1 MGFGNPLWVFMGFMD
16 SSWVSGIHYGFHESI
31 MGFYGFHG
39 SIMGFMNST
48 MGFKGAVP

>member
-1 MGFGNPLWVFMGFMD
+1 MGFYGFVMGCYGFLWV
-16 SSWVSGIHYGFHESI
+16 SWIHYGFHESI

-48 MGFKGAVP
+48 MGFKGAVS

>member
-1 MGFGNPLWVFMGFMD
+1 MGFGNPLWVFMGLL
-16 SSWVSGIHYGFHESI
+16 WVVMGFYGFHESI